1 VTTEEHLISQFFPTD
16 VKIADVVTR
25 ERKDERMSKGRGA
38 KAFRGELIVLTDSQ
52 SASAAEMFARVIQI
66 EKRGKIIGDLSAGA
80 VMTSITIGLFP
91 SELSA
96 MTRVGMSVTV
106 ADVIMRDGSR
116 LEKIG
121 VVPDLPIIPNAEAL
135 SKKLDPVL
143 AVAAHSFGATLTP
156 EDAGKLNFAR
166 EKYDDEDMSES
177 DEEN

>member
-25 ERKDERMSKGRGA
+25 ERKDERMSKVRGA